1 MTAGS
6 VILQGPG
13 TPRVHSRGAQ
23 PAPRC
28 CDPRSPV
35 PVSAPDADA
44 ILLLIAAH
52 QDNTGGY
59 ELRRALRRGARA
71 LLGHDPDAY
80 NRLSRQAR
88 QACHRAK
95 ENGERRGRGAAS

>member
-44 ILLLIAAH
+44 IFESAH
-52 QDNTGGY
+52 
-59 ELRRALRRGARA
+59 LRDEAYREMGIEYVAGHPDQWVHHLHQAEAR
-71 LLGHDPDAY
+71 H
-80 NRLSRQAR
+80 
-88 QACHRAK
+88 
-95 ENGERRGRGAAS
+95 GAAP